1 MKSPLIDARF
11 GAVKT
16 IMELSEIIKSV
27 LIWESDETSME
38 LLNRMID
45 RGKIDLLLLSQ
56 YRPNW

>member
-1 MKSPLIDARF
+1 MKSPPIDARF

-45 RGKIDLLLLSQ
+45 RGKIDLLLLSR